1 MSLYYHS
8 QIILNENI
16 VGADYFPWFCS
27 DTQSRWSDISGV
39 RTRHTRHDAWRW
51 NRRRDR
57 RATDFLL
64 CDFLLARFQA
74 LSMKP
79 RFVSFRKQLSAPL
92 AEKLALV
99 GYRSKQRSLDRRR
112 FYRRRLQRDDRSY
125 VISRRWQN
133 VRILSISIT
142 FYFLDYRYK

>member
-1 MSLYYHS
+1 
-8 QIILNENI
+8 
-16 VGADYFPWFCS
+16 
-27 DTQSRWSDISGV
+27 
-39 RTRHTRHDAWRW
+39 
-51 NRRRDR
+51 
-57 RATDFLL
+57 
-64 CDFLLARFQA
+64 
-74 LSMKP
+74 MKP

-112 FYRRRLQRDDRSY
+112 FYRRHLQRDDRSY